1 MTIDKGKR
9 DTEIECLYKMG
20 EACEIAKKLNLP
32 ISFSAQKGPD
42 GSLKIEFLQYEE
54 DEKMEKPNDL
64 EPGQVPYNPKPR
76 KRDITM
82 KEFYREYRKL
92 KRIQNSVKNN
102 FFVSHETQGAQG
114 KPPNIS

>member
-54 DEKMEKPNDL
+54 DEKMEEIDRNLIIQLLP
-64 EPGQVPYNPKPR
+64 
-76 KRDITM
+76 IIFH
-82 KEFYREYRKL
+82 KEESPQFFAQIIAAVRENL
-92 KRIQNSVKNN
+92 KIFQ
-102 FFVSHETQGAQG
+102 
-114 KPPNIS
+114 